1 MQLKEKRSR
10 STYNDRKY
18 AQDIVFCLARKAD
31 GRIICVE

>member
-1 MQLKEKRSR
+1 MQLKEKSR

-18 AQDIVFCLARKAD
+18 AQDTVFCLARKAN